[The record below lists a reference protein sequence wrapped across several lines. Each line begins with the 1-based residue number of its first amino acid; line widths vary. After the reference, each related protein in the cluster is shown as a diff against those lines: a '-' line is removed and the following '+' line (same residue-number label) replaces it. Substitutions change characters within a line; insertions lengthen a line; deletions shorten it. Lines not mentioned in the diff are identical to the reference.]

1 MMDSTIYK
9 KIESYLMEIITQNA
23 SIPDYKL
30 PSERTL
36 SLAFHASRKPVRRAY
51 DQLIQK
57 GYVTNIH
64 GRGYFISSNIQEDS
78 SFYAATV
85 SPSISLIMPSVR
97 SQFSHDI
104 LAGAGDFCNAHQV
117 ELSIHISSNSAEKEV
132 QLLRSVSVSGDKG
145 IILFP
150 VDQDYMQHDEL
161 QRLSYRKYPL
171 VLIDRMVPNIHASFI
186 SSENHQAMVNAV
198 EFLHKRNF
206 ANLVYVSPPSELAS
220 TTDARINGFTHGLLR
235 YYKMATPKNL
245 LILEGT
251 PRQQKEDCIQYLK
264 NYPNTEIII
273 VGSAQRFPV
282 IIAAQELGLTIPQDL
297 QLMLI
302 DDELSS
308 AERSSLK
315 PYILQQN
322 GYQMGY
328 LAAESLYN
336 QIYGDL
342 RPITKLLP
350 VSIIDSNATP

>member
-1 MMDSTIYK
+1 MDSTIYK

-23 SIPDYKL
+23 SIPDFKL

-36 SLAFHASRKPVRRAY
+36 SLAFRASRKPVRRAY
-51 DQLIQK
+51 DALIKK
-57 GYVTNIH
+57 GYVINIH
-64 GRGYFISSNIQEDS
+64 GSGYFINSNIQQDPV
-78 SFYAATV
+78 FRAATV

-104 LAGAGDFCNAHQV
+104 LAGAGDFCNAHQI
-117 ELSIHISSNSAEKEV
+117 ELSIHISSNSPEKEV
-132 QLLRSVSVSGDKG
+132 QLLRSVPASGDKG

-198 EFLHKRNF
+198 EFLHKKDF
-206 ANLVYVSPPSELAS
+206 TNLVFVTPPSDLAT

-251 PRQQKEDCIQYLK
+251 PRQQKEDCIEYLRK
-264 NYPNTEIII
+264 YPNTEVII
-273 VGSAQRFPV
+273 VGGAQRFPI
-282 IIAAQELGLTIPQDL
+282 IIAVQELGLRIPQDL
-297 QLMLI
+297 RLMVI

-315 PYILQQN
+315 PFILQQN
-322 GYQMGY
+322 GYQIGY
-328 LAAESLYN
+328 LAAESLFN